1 MKCVNAEIALVKA
14 PPLRVF
20 VRVQGVSGAGLVDI
34 FPPAT
39 CSARF
44 ISVFRLEGAE
54 KTRPRG
60 TRALG

>member
-1 MKCVNAEIALVKA
+1 MKCVNAETALVKHVLHLC
-14 PPLRVF
+14 PCLF
-20 VRVQGVSGAGLVDI
+20 SCDIDGKGL

-44 ISVFRLEGAE
+44 ISVFRLEGTE
-54 KTRPRG
+54 KIQPRG